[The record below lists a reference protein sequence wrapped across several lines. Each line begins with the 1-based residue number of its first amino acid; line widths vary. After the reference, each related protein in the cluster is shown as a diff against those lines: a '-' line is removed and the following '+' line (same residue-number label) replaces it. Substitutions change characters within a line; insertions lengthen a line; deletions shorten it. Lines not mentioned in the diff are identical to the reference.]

1 MKYLVLLAVLVIAFG
16 VWRNQRR
23 REMPPPAAARPA
35 LPQAMVSCARCG
47 VHIPRSEAL
56 TDSGPSYCS
65 PEHQRQGP
73 A

>member
-1 MKYLVLLAVLVIAFG
+1 MKYLVLLVVLVIAFG
-16 VWRNQRR
+16 VWRSRR
-23 REMPPPAAARPA
+23 AVPPPAATRPA

-56 TDSGPSYCS
+56 SDGGPSYCS

>member
-1 MKYLVLLAVLVIAFG
+1 MKYLVLLVVLVIAFG
-16 VWRNQRR
+16 VWRSRR
-23 REMPPPAAARPA
+23 AVPPQTAARPA

-56 TDSGPSYCS
+56 TDGGPSYCS

>member
-1 MKYLVLLAVLVIAFG
+1 MKYLVLLVVLVIAFG
-16 VWRNQRR
+16 VWRSRR
-23 REMPPPAAARPA
+23 AVPPRAAARPA

-56 TDSGPSYCS
+56 TDGGPSYCS